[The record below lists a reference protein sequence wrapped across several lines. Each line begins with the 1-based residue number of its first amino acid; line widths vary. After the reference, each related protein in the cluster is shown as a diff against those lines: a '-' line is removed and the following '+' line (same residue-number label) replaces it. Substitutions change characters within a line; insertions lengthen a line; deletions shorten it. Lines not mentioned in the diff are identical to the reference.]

1 MKIKNILFVT
11 MILFFKIF
19 SQDLC
24 KPMFAEAIFYDEK
37 IELSW
42 MRSTSFGDNLYDEC
56 FSSCST
62 AAQALTIIHADTGCG
77 ACSGGWFRYSDGTDA
92 DCGSGMWP
100 CDDGGA
106 DSYSAYAGYSGMD
119 STSDTYAPVD
129 SRLITPA
136 IDLTNYTAAYVEFNE
151 AYSYPEDATDSNMVE
166 ISIDGGETWEVIH
179 VSNPFEVGEF
189 YIFNTIDI
197 SYYSGNEIHL
207 SFRYFDSVGYGE
219 SWFVDDI
226 RVWGGT
232 EGQGDESGSLCG
244 TFLNY
249 NIYMDG
255 VFVHSTESEEFMVE
269 GLSNGT
275 EYCFQ
280 ISANYEEGESDLS
293 SVVCATPLGPFQ
305 VGPLNLNFDPPTQ
318 GSYQEQVLTIQNYDT
333 LDASYSISSIE
344 LSNIEAALD
353 LLYASM
359 DEDLSPFSDSEGI
372 WQVGDSSTA
381 SSTYLPIPTP
391 EDGGN
396 FAYYNDDAAG
406 ETMFSAT
413 PMIISNQCFSGSDP
427 SFLVFDLF
435 FPNPTGPCE
444 DGEAY
449 ADDFMVLISIDDGEN
464 WTVIDNTMETGVWH
478 WASYMYNLEPYV
490 SEVSSFKVGFQY
502 SDCGAEWAYGVA
514 IDNIAVK
521 MGDSFT
527 WLTVSP
533 YKGTANY
540 YGGYNDSIS
549 VKVGAYGVYD
559 GFSIDDELLVESGEN
574 LISIEVGFGVEV
586 KIDNSSILPSKF
598 LLYQNYPN
606 PFNPETNVKIDVA
619 KTSIVTLSIY
629 NISGQKVAT
638 LINES
643 LNPGKYDIKWNGRS
657 NNGVLLPSGMY
668 FCHMKSLDFHSVKK
682 MILVK

>member
-1 MKIKNILFVT
+1 MKFYNI
-11 MILFFKIF
+11 FFLSFLSIVKLY
-19 SQDLC
+19 SQNLC
-24 KPMFAEAIFYDEK
+24 PPVFTEAIFYDEK

-62 AAQALTIIHADTGCG
+62 AIEQLTIVHTDSCG
-77 ACSGGWFRYSDGTDA
+77 ACSGGWFRYSDGTAA

-100 CDDGGA
+100 CEDGGD
-106 DSYSAYAGYSGMD
+106 DSYSAYASYSGID
-119 STSDTYAPVD
+119 STTDAYAPVD
-129 SRLITPA
+129 SRLITEE
-136 IDLTNYTAAYVEFNE
+136 IDLSNYSAAYVEFNE
-151 AYSYPEDATDSNMVE
+151 AYNYPADATDSNMVE
-166 ISIDGGETWEVIH
+166 ISIDGGLTWEVIH
-179 VSNPFEVGEF
+179 VSNPWDVGDF

-197 SYYSGNEIHL
+197 SAYAGNSIHIA
-207 SFRYFDSVGYGE
+207 FRYYDSIGYGE
-219 SWFVDDI
+219 GWFVDDI
-226 RVWGGT
+226 RVWGGI
-232 EGQGDESGSLCG
+232 EGQGDENGSLCG
-244 TFLNY
+244 TLQNY

-255 VFVHSTESEEFMVE
+255 VFLESTELEEFMVE
-269 GLSNGT
+269 GLTNGT

-280 ISANYEEGESDLS
+280 ITANYEEGESDS
-293 SVVCATPLGPFQ
+293 SAIQCATPLGPFQ
-305 VGPLNLNFDPPTQ
+305 IGPLNLNFDTPEQ
-318 GSYQEQVLTIQNYDT
+318 GSYQEQIITIRNYDT
-333 LDASYSISSIE
+333 LDASYSFSSIE
-344 LSNIEAALD
+344 LSNIEAAID
-353 LLYASM
+353 LLYAPM
-359 DEDLSPFSDSEGI
+359 EEDLGPFSDPEGI
-372 WQVGDSSTA
+372 WMVGDSATA
-381 SSTYLPIPTP
+381 SSQYLPIPVP
-391 EDGGN
+391 EDGGG

-413 PMIISNQCFSGSDP
+413 PMIISNQCFSGTDP

-444 DGEAY
+444 DEAAY

-464 WTVIDNTMETGVWH
+464 WTIVDNSMETGVWH

-540 YGGYNDSIS
+540 AGGYNDSMS

-559 GFSIDDELLVESGEN
+559 GFSIQDELLVESGDN
-574 LISIEVGFGVEV
+574 LISIEIGFGVEV
-586 KIDNSSILPSKF
+586 QVDHSTLAPNEF
-598 LLYQNYPN
+598 QLYQNYPN
-606 PFNPETNVKIDVA
+606 PFNLETTIQVDIA
-619 KTSIVTLSIY
+619 KTSPVTVSIF
-629 NISGQKVAT
+629 NIAGQEVAT
-638 LINES
+638 L
-643 LNPGKYDIKWNGRS
+643 LNKNLDPGKYNIKWNGTS
-657 NNGVLLPSGMY
+657 NDGRPLPSGMY
-668 FCHMKSLDFHSVKK
+668 FYDMKGYDFHSIKK